1 VKTTIHITKKDL
13 DKDNY
18 YKEDGI
24 GTYSEPFDAEII
36 SDENLGYIR
45 FKEGVYV
52 TGGITIKAGSGIE
65 AGWGIEAGYGIKVG
79 DCIEAGDGIVSLY
92 SYIKAKLSIDF
103 STTISAGIF
112 STSGAKDIEAREIN
126 GKVIYGN
133 VILLKD
139 TEKTITIDG
148 KDIKISE

>member
-1 VKTTIHITKKDL
+1 MKTTIHITKKDL

-65 AGWGIEAGYGIKVG
+65 AGWG
-79 DCIEAGDGIVSLY
+79 IEAGDGIVSLY